1 MDAKAIASY
10 SGVSKNFMS
19 FLGGLGIPCSTSV
32 YYETIDQSNVNLM
45 L

>member
-1 MDAKAIASY
+1 MDAKAIANY

-32 YYETIDQSNVNLM
+32 YFDIVDN
-45 L
+45 